1 MKITIAYEASW
12 RNSFLEG
19 SNDEPVPKGGR
30 KFIGSMTELKKD
42 GNFKKHDVTLNTVM
56 GILNRLIGDQR
67 KLYQS
72 RQNEDYFFKQL
83 EAEQKIQFL
92 DRIKVEMQ
100 EMVYIRNVSGSTD
113 QNAFT
118 GLIKAND
125 PAFNSAFSD
134 ALWSVLYLEWDE
146 LLSFVLQDD
155 SSLRLRSQ
163 HDPINTIEQLE
174 ALQKLKPVERTAEIE
189 PVLEVFKREFG
200 EVEYANNK
208 GLIVPL
214 SVYCS
219 ALYLQLG
226 RLSTQYDMSAA
237 YSKSGGLTGISKR
250 GFTKK
255 NFMDRFTTGA
265 MKLIWG
271 NPFLLKQKI
280 KGQGEVTSML
290 TKASGELDIYLE
302 VSVDEAKQIRQMIYD
317 AGVSGFYLGK
327 KGLAYVREISLSQNL
342 NEVAA

>member
-1 MKITIAYEASW
+1 
-12 RNSFLEG
+12 
-19 SNDEPVPKGGR
+19 
-30 KFIGSMTELKKD
+30 MTELKKD
-42 GNFKKHDVTLNTVM
+42 GNFKKHDVTLSTVM

-72 RQNEDYFFKQL
+72 RQSEDYFFGQL
-83 EAEQKIQFL
+83 EAERRIQFV
-92 DRIKVEMQ
+92 DRIKVETQ

-118 GLIKAND
+118 GLIKASD

-146 LLSFVLQDD
+146 LLSFVLQYN
-155 SSLRLRSQ
+155 SSLRLCSE
-163 HDPINTIEQLE
+163 HDPISTIEQLE

-189 PVLEVFKREFG
+189 QVLEVFKRQFG
-200 EVEYANNK
+200 EIEYANNK

-219 ALYLQLG
+219 VLYLQLS
-226 RLSTQYDMSAA
+226 RLAGHYDVGAA
-237 YSKSGGLTGISKR
+237 LSKSGGLTGISKR

-255 NFMDRFTTGA
+255 DFMDRFTTGSK
-265 MKLIWG
+265 KLIWG

-290 TKASGELDIYLE
+290 TKASGELDIYLDIGVE
-302 VSVDEAKQIRQMIYD
+302 QAKQIRQMIYD

-327 KGLAYVREISLSQNL
+327 KGLAYVREISLTQHYDQ
-342 NEVAA
+342 EAA

>member
-12 RNSFLEG
+12 RNSFLDG

-72 RQNEDYFFKQL
+72 RQSEDYFFKQL
-83 EAEQKIQFL
+83 EAEHKIQFL
-92 DRIKVEMQ
+92 DRIQVEMQ

-146 LLSFVLQDD
+146 LLSFVLQDG
-155 SSLRLRSQ
+155 SGLRLHRQ

-174 ALQKLKPVERTAEIE
+174 ALQKLKAVERTAEIE
-189 PVLEVFKREFG
+189 PVLEVFKRQFG

-219 ALYLQLG
+219 ALYLQLS
-226 RLSTQYDMSAA
+226 RLAA
-237 YSKSGGLTGISKR
+237 HHDVGAALSKSGGLTGISKR

-255 NFMDRFTTGA
+255 DFMDRFTTGSK
-265 MKLIWG
+265 KLIWG

-290 TKASGELDIYLE
+290 TKASGELDIYLD

-327 KGLAYVREISLSQNL
+327 KGLAYVREISVSQNL

>member
-12 RNSFLEG
+12 RNSFLDG

-42 GNFKKHDVTLNTVM
+42 GNFKKHDVTLSTVM

-72 RQNEDYFFKQL
+72 RQSEDYFFKQL
-83 EAEQKIQFL
+83 ETEQKIQFL
-92 DRIKVEMQ
+92 DRIKVETQ

-118 GLIKAND
+118 GLIKASD

-134 ALWSVLYLEWDE
+134 ALWSVLYLDWDE
-146 LLSFVLQDD
+146 LLSFVLQDG
-155 SSLRLRSQ
+155 SSLPIRSG

-189 PVLEVFKREFG
+189 LVLEVFKRQFG

-226 RLSTQYDMSAA
+226 RLAVHHDVSAA
-237 YSKSGGLTGISKR
+237 LSKSGGLTGISKR

-255 NFMDRFTTGA
+255 DFMDRFTTGA
-265 MKLIWG
+265 KKLIWG

-290 TKASGELDIYLE
+290 TKASGELDIYLD
-302 VSVDEAKQIRQMIYD
+302 VSIDEAKRMQQMIYD
-317 AGVSGFYLGK
+317 AGVSSFYLGK
-327 KGLAYVREISLSQNL
+327 KGLAYVRDIKLSQNL